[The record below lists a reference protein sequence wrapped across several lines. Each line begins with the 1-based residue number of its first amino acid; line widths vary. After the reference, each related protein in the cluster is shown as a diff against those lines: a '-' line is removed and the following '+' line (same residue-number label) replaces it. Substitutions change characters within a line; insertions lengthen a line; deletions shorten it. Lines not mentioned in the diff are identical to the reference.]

1 MEVGPFSRTSTKK
14 PSMWNE
20 KCEYKSYKYL
30 TTHLKV
36 LIREMFVYFYIS
48 ESFTNTPNYWVI
60 KFNSIYQWMW
70 KSSVYF
76 WTNKIVYD
84 YKKTS
89 INSVLLGPLEWF
101 FAKCPS
107 AVECHDGSQVFKL
120 LILLSWNLVIKNEI
134 NMKLKQK

>member
-36 LIREMFVYFYIS
+36 WIREMFVYFYIS
-48 ESFTNTPNYWVI
+48 EIFTNTPYYWVI
-60 KFNSIYQWMW
+60 KFNIIFQWMW
-70 KSSVYF
+70 KSSVNF
-76 WTNKIVYD
+76 WTNKIIFY

-101 FAKCPS
+101 FAECSP
-107 AVECHDGSQVFKL
+107 AVECHDGSQ
-120 LILLSWNLVIKNEI
+120 IL
-134 NMKLKQK
+134 